1 MRRSII
7 ALATAAAL
15 LPAFR
20 AQDDDL
26 KKELEKAKQQVSEL
40 QKENDRLQRAIEES
54 ALEVVRLRA
63 ALKEVKAN
71 PPTTQ
76 PTPTTTDPKTPTPTT
91 DVGPDK
97 VLRGKVYAVDPKF
110 QFVVVNLG
118 ELDGVKPGYRF
129 EIVRYDEKNQ
139 MKRIAV
145 AEFDKFIGDS
155 KAQSKLKVVEG
166 NAGDV
171 KFEDE
176 AIAFRRTEVK
186 KTDLPP
192 TKAPD
197 PTDKKKFVIKGTDGD
212 TLWLNY
218 GSAAGAKQTD
228 VVYVY
233 RDGKLR
239 AKLRIDQ
246 LDKDWSAAKIIDGSK
261 IGDLSIGDEI
271 SLKEQKT
278 AAIGTVKFNDERRG
292 MIIDVGS
299 QTHNVKAGQKFE
311 VRRNG
316 RKVGDIILKTV
327 EKMWSFADPAGDTK
341 REDVQ
346 VGDIVESID

>member
-20 AQDDDL
+20 AQDDDP
-26 KKELEKAKQQVSEL
+26 KKELEKAKQQIAEL

-54 ALEVVRLRA
+54 ALEVMRLRV
-63 ALKEVKAN
+63 ALKER
-71 PPTTQ
+71 PTPTTQ
-76 PTPTTTDPKTPTPTT
+76 PTQPTTDPKTAQPTE
-91 DVGPDK
+91 GPPNVMK
-97 VLRGKVYAVDPKF
+97 GKVYAVDPKF
-110 QFVVVNLG
+110 QFVVINLG

-145 AEFDKFIGDS
+145 AEFEKFIGDS

-166 NAGDV
+166 NAGDI
-171 KFEDE
+171 KFEDV
-176 AIAFRRTEVK
+176 AIAFRSTEPPK

-192 TKAPD
+192 TKTD

-218 GSAAGAKQTD
+218 GTGAGAKQTD

-246 LDKDWSAAKIIDGSK
+246 VDKDWSAAKIIDGSK
-261 IGDLSIGDEI
+261 VGDLAIGDEI

-292 MIIDVGS
+292 MIVDVGS
-299 QTHNVKAGQKFE
+299 QTHNVKVGQKFE

-316 RKVGDIILKTV
+316 RKVGDITLKSV
-327 EKMWSFADPAGDTK
+327 EKTWSYADLAGDTK
-341 REDVQ
+341 REDIQ
-346 VGDIVESID
+346 VGDIVESVD